1 MSIYLIT
8 ALNLVNGMSLR
19 GSRVLLALFAIQLG
33 AGAFEIGML
42 IALSSAVQLLLGVYA
57 GQAADRFGFRLP
69 MVYGALG
76 GSIAMI
82 VPFVFPS
89 MAGLYASRALT
100 GMTFIFFMVSLQN
113 LAASIGGAQK
123 RAANLTTFSLG
134 QALAGL
140 LGPVLI
146 GFAIDHVGHR
156 YSYLV
161 LSAITLLPLV
171 ALALLRKRLPAGG
184 TAKKRPAGHNPTDLL
199 RMPPLR
205 HALLGGAMVFAA
217 SDLLNFYMP
226 IYGHT
231 IGLSASMIG
240 IILGAHSAAAFV
252 VRLVMPRL
260 VKLASED
267 RLMTW
272 CLVASGATYLLFP
285 LFEQAW
291 ILAVVAFLLGLALG
305 CGQPLSMI
313 LIHERAPDGR
323 TGEALGWRVTINKLV
338 QIGVPLVF
346 GYLGTA
352 LGILSVFWTNAALL
366 LAAGHFGRARTNS
379 GAKAP

>member
-1 MSIYLIT
+1 
-8 ALNLVNGMSLR
+8 V
-19 GSRVLLALFAIQLG
+19 
-33 AGAFEIGML
+33 
-42 IALSSAVQLLLGVYA
+42 VQLLLGVYA
-57 GQAADRFGFRLP
+57 GQAADRFGYRLP
-69 MVYGALG
+69 LVYGALG

-82 VPFVFPS
+82 VPFLFPS
-89 MAGLYASRALT
+89 IAGLYVSRALT

-113 LAASIGGAQK
+113 LAASIGGAQN

-140 LGPVLI
+140 LGPVVI

-161 LSAITLLPLV
+161 LSCLTLLPLV
-171 ALALLRKRLPAGG
+171 ALALLRNRLPASGG
-184 TAKKRPAGHNPTDLL
+184 AKQRPAGHNPTDLL

-205 HALLGGAMVFAA
+205 HALLGGAMVFSA

-226 IYGHT
+226 IYGHE

-260 VKLASED
+260 AKLASED

-323 TGEALGWRVTINKLV
+323 TGEALGWRVTINKVV

-352 LGILSVFWTNAALL
+352 LGLFSVFWTNAALL
-366 LAAGHFGRARTNS
+366 LAAGHFGRSRANS
-379 GAKAP
+379 DAKSR